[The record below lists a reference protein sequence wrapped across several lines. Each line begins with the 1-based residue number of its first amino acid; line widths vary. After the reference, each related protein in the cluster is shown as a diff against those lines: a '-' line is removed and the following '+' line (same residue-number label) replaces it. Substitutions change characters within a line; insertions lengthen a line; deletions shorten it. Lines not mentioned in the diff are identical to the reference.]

1 VIHDF
6 YAAWRAA
13 CDRAN
18 VSGALFHDFRRT
30 AARNYR
36 RSGEDEGV
44 IMKILGHKTR
54 EIFKRY
60 NIVNEDDLR
69 RAAERV
75 TAEPHGAKTG
85 QIVAIDVGRRDRDS

>member
-6 YAAWRAA
+6 YAAWRSA
-13 CDRAN
+13 CDRAH

-44 IMKILGHKTR
+44 IAATPLLPLLHVLILCLLTHALFGHL
-54 EIFKRY
+54 EHLH
-60 NIVNEDDLR
+60 DLF
-69 RAAERV
+69 V
-75 TAEPHGAKTG
+75 QP
-85 QIVAIDVGRRDRDS
+85 DSEVLEAHPR